1 MLFLLIGQ
9 LPLFVLDLLHSFL
22 VFLAVVVSNP
32 LLVEVL
38 DGVHVLFVQDVA
50 MKLLK
55 LLRVVQFVHDVLL
68 MAFFDLVFVRLIPSL
83 LPLLHLFTLLSF
95 TLSNIR

>member
-22 VFLAVVVSNP
+22 VFFAVVISEP

-38 DGVHVLFVQDVA
+38 DGVHVLLVEHFA
-50 MKLLK
+50 MELLK
-55 LLRVVQFVHDVLL
+55 LMRVVEFVHDVLL
-68 MAFFDLVFVRLIPSL
+68 MALLDLVFVLLITSL
-83 LPLLHLFTLLSF
+83 LPLLHLLTLFRF